1 MAERCLRSRLEI
13 GARRMPLY
21 FFDLLSAEGLAP
33 DEEGTE
39 LSSLDEIQNEAA
51 YALADM
57 LRDEVRATNGNPCWR
72 SDDRR
77 PRQKWSGLGGEV
89 LLPDRARPVGMPT
102 SFSVSDRAADGSFW
116 PQQTFTAILLRTPF
130 YRPSCLCKSLRE

>member
-1 MAERCLRSRLEI
+1 
-13 GARRMPLY
+13 MPLY

-57 LRDEVRATNGNPCWR
+57 LRDEVRATNGNPR
-72 SDDRR
+72 AGDLMIVVRDKNG
-77 PRQKWSGLGGEV
+77 PV
-89 LLPDRARPVGMPT
+89 LEAKYSFQIARV
-102 SFSVSDRAADGSFW
+102 
-116 PQQTFTAILLRTPF
+116 Q
-130 YRPSCLCKSLRE
+130 

>member
-57 LRDEVRATNGNPCWR
+57 LRDEVRATNGNP
-72 SDDRR
+72 
-77 PRQKWSGLGGEV
+77 
-89 LLPDRARPVGMPT
+89 RARDLMIVATKMVRSWRRST
-102 SFSVSDRAADGSFW
+102 LFRSRASSRHAYLF
-116 PQQTFTAILLRTPF
+116 LRQ
-130 YRPSCLCKSLRE
+130 